1 MKTTVTTKN
10 MVTIPA
16 ELSRKMGITPGC
28 RLDWQEPEEG
38 SDQVTVRVVPT
49 RGELARRL
57 KGRWKPLAAGR
68 DLVSE
73 LIEERVGEERWYDP
87 PPRYNRAT
95 GSHAG

>member
-1 MKTTVTTKN
+1 MQTTVTTKN

-38 SDQVTVRVVPT
+38 SDQVTVRVGPT

-57 KGRWKPLAAGR
+57 KGRWKSMASGR
-68 DLVSE
+68 DVIAE
-73 LIEERVGEERWYDP
+73 LIDERVREDQREDTP
-87 PPRYNRAT
+87 
-95 GSHAG
+95 

>member
-1 MKTTVTTKN
+1 MGISFSMQTTVTTKN

-38 SDQVTVRVVPT
+38 SDQVTVRIVPT

-57 KGRWKPLAAGR
+57 KGRWKPLASGR
-68 DLVSE
+68 DVIAE
-73 LIEERVGEERWYDP
+73 LIEERVRDDQGEGTP
-87 PPRYNRAT
+87 
-95 GSHAG
+95 